1 MRIQFIVS
9 ELAIGLR
16 RNVTMTIAA
25 IVTITIAATLLGGAL
40 MVRDGAKA
48 LQYDVLNQIEVSVY
62 MQTACGVTG
71 APPTGCLTPQDR
83 QNIEQTLVALPQ
95 VERVTYISQT
105 EAYKRFKADFAGD
118 KDILAAVKPTG
129 ADGLPESF
137 AVKLRNPHDFAV
149 VKSAVGHAQGVSRVN
164 DASSVLRTLF
174 AFFHKVE
181 VGVLL
186 IALFL
191 LGAALLL
198 IYNTMLVAA
207 FTRRR
212 ETGIMRLVGASDFYI
227 QAPFV
232 LEGTV
237 IGFIGTMLAVGL
249 LALVRWFIS
258 SATAHSQVLRPFGT
272 VTTFADALPGVIL
285 IGILLPAFASFL
297 TLRRHMR
304 V

>member
-16 RNVTMTIAA
+16 RNVTMTLAA
-25 IVTITIAATLLGGAL
+25 VVTITIAATLLGGAL
-40 MVRDGAKA
+40 MVRDGAQS
-48 LQYDVLNQIEVSVY
+48 LQYEVLNQIEVSVY
-62 MQTACGVTG
+62 MQTACGVPD
-71 APPTGCLTPQDR
+71 APPNCLTPQDR
-83 QNIEQTLVALPQ
+83 TNIEATLKALPQ
-95 VERVTYISQT
+95 VDQVTYISQP
-105 EAYKRFKADFAGD
+105 EAYKRFKTDFAGD
-118 KDILAAVKPTG
+118 KELLAEVTPTG
-129 ADGLPESF
+129 RNALPESF
-137 AVKLRNPHDFAV
+137 AVKLHNPHDFAV
-149 VKSAVGHAQGVSRVN
+149 VKSAVGSAPGVERVN

-181 VGVLL
+181 LGVLL

-191 LGAALLL
+191 LGASMLL

-227 QAPFV
+227 QAPFI

-237 IGFIGTMLAVGL
+237 IGATGTLLAVGL

-272 VTTFADALPGVIL
+272 VETFAHALPGVIL

>member
-1 MRIQFIVS
+1 MRFQFIAS

-40 MVRDGAKA
+40 MVRDGAQS
-48 LQYDVLNQIEVSVY
+48 LQYEVLNQIEVSVY
-62 MQTACGVTG
+62 MQTACGVEG
-71 APPTGCLTPQDR
+71 APPDCLTPQDR
-83 QNIEQTLVALPQ
+83 TNIEATLKALPQ
-95 VERVTYISQT
+95 VEQVTYISQ
-105 EAYKRFKADFAGD
+105 EDAYKRFRTDFAGD
-118 KDILAAVKPTG
+118 HDLLNAVQPSG
-129 ADGLPESF
+129 PNGLPESF

-149 VKSAVGHAQGVSRVN
+149 VKSAVGSAPGVQRVN
-164 DASSVLRTLF
+164 DASSVLKTLF
-174 AFFHKVE
+174 SFFHKIE
-181 VGVLL
+181 LGVLL

-191 LGAALLL
+191 LAAAMLL

-237 IGFIGTMLAVGL
+237 IGLIGTVLAVGL

-272 VTTFADALPGVIL
+272 VTTFLDALPGVIL
-285 IGILLPAFASFL
+285 IGILLPAIASFL